1 MYSVFGSEVARIE
14 VGPDREPFTIHV
26 ELLCF
31 RSPFFRKAL
40 KGPFQEA
47 QTRVMPMPD
56 DDVDAFSR
64 FELWLYNNYLR
75 GKSHRVQPRLK
86 SFLGPMIVVANIYFS
101 HSR

>member
-40 KGPFQEA
+40 KGSFQEA

-64 FELWLYNNYLR
+64 FELWLYSGHIL
-75 GKSHRVQPRLK
+75 GKFDRVQ
-86 SFLGPMIVVANIYFS
+86 
-101 HSR
+101 SRVRHPSSG